1 MYFHL
6 LMNEDFIINYNWDG
20 LGGNSEMAH
29 IKHCFVMRFTKIVN
43 GMIMFLFF
51 FLGMD
56 FSLCL

>member
-1 MYFHL
+1 MKTL
-6 LMNEDFIINYNWDG
+6 LYYNWDG

-43 GMIMFLFF
+43 GMIMFSFL

-56 FSLCL
+56 FSLSL